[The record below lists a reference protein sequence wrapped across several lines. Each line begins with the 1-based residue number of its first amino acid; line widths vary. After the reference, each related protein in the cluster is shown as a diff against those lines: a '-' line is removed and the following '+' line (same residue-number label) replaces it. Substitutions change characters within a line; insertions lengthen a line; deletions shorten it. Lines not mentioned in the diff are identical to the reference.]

1 MLGYPHQQVEE
12 AMWQQCSQVTLHTL
26 QSIQSETP
34 MGNDPPLTG
43 GSRTL
48 QSQAGRQGLRS
59 NSEVS
64 YTILMV
70 KVNTEQQ
77 TAAAESQNAA
87 ENISGA
93 ASAAGS
99 LG

>member
-59 NSEVS
+59 NSEVTQFS
-64 YTILMV
+64 W
-70 KVNTEQQ
+70 
-77 TAAAESQNAA
+77 
-87 ENISGA
+87 
-93 ASAAGS
+93 
-99 LG
+99 